1 MSRTVFFL
9 INIIAFVFIA
19 GCRTNN
25 TSIPFYNS
33 PDFTPYF
40 LSNEKEIEKIISHK
54 ISDFSFINQ
63 NEKIISNMEIEDK
76 IHVANFMFTSCTS
89 ICPDMTRSMKL
100 VEDAFYDDPR
110 VVILSYSVTP
120 WIDTPD
126 KLADYVEFNDI
137 KTNNWHFLTGSKNEI
152 YSLAR
157 ESYFA
162 EETMGFSKDSTDFLH
177 TEYFIL
183 VDRDKRIRGIYN
195 GTLMLEALQV
205 VEDISALL
213 NE

>member
-1 MSRTVFFL
+1 MSRIVFLL
-9 INIIAFVFIA
+9 INIFILIFVA
-19 GCRTNN
+19 ACSPNN
-25 TSIPFYNS
+25 ASIPYYNS

-40 LSNEKEIEKIISHK
+40 LSNGEKIEEIISHK

-63 NEKIISNMEIEDK
+63 NEKTISNKEIEGK

-89 ICPDMTRSMKL
+89 ICPDMTGNMKFI
-100 VEDAFYDDPR
+100 EEAFSNDPR
-110 VVILSYSVTP
+110 IAILSYSVTP

-137 KTNNWHFLTGSKNEI
+137 KTNNWHFLTGNKSEI

-162 EETMGFSKDSTDFLH
+162 EETIGFSKDSTDFLH
-177 TEYFIL
+177 TEYFVL
-183 VDRDKRIRGIYN
+183 VDKTKRIRGIYN
-195 GTLMLEALQV
+195 GTLMLEAQQV
-205 VEDISALL
+205 VKDINALL
-213 NE
+213 EE

>member
-1 MSRTVFFL
+1 M
-9 INIIAFVFIA
+9 
-19 GCRTNN
+19 
-25 TSIPFYNS
+25 
-33 PDFTPYF
+33 
-40 LSNEKEIEKIISHK
+40 SNEKEIEKIISHK

-63 NEKIISNMEIEDK
+63 NEKTISNMEIEDK

-126 KLADYVEFNDI
+126 KLADYAEFNNI
-137 KTNNWHFLTGSKNEI
+137 KTDNWHFLTGNKSEI

-162 EETMGFSKDSTDFLH
+162 EETIGFSKDSTDFLH

>member
-1 MSRTVFFL
+1 MSRIVFLL
-9 INIIAFVFIA
+9 INIFILVFVVS
-19 GCRTNN
+19 CSTNN
-25 TSIPFYNS
+25 TSIPYYNS

-40 LSNEKEIEKIISHK
+40 LSNGEKIEEIISHK

-63 NEKIISNMEIEDK
+63 NEKTISNKEIEGK

-89 ICPDMTRSMKL
+89 ICPDMTGNMKFI
-100 VEDAFYDDPR
+100 EEAFSNDPR
-110 VVILSYSVTP
+110 IAILSYSVTP

-137 KTNNWHFLTGSKNEI
+137 KTNNWHFLTGNKSEI

-162 EETMGFSKDSTDFLH
+162 EETIGFSKDSTDFLH
-177 TEYFIL
+177 TEYFVL
-183 VDRDKRIRGIYN
+183 VDKTKRIRGIYN
-195 GTLMLEALQV
+195 GTLMLEAQQV
-205 VEDISALL
+205 VKDINALL
-213 NE
+213 KE

>member
-1 MSRTVFFL
+1 MSRIVFLL
-9 INIIAFVFIA
+9 INIFILVFVVSCSA
-19 GCRTNN
+19 NN
-25 TSIPFYNS
+25 TSIPYYNS

-40 LSNEKEIEKIISHK
+40 LSNGEKIEEIISHK

-63 NEKIISNMEIEDK
+63 NEKTISNKEIEGK

-89 ICPDMTRSMKL
+89 ICPDMTGNMKFI
-100 VEDAFYDDPR
+100 EESFSNDPR
-110 VVILSYSVTP
+110 IAILSYSVTP

-137 KTNNWHFLTGSKNEI
+137 KTNNWHFLTGNKSEI

-183 VDRDKRIRGIYN
+183 VDKTKRIRGIYN
-195 GTLMLEALQV
+195 GTLMLEAQQV
-205 VEDISALL
+205 VKDINALL
-213 NE
+213 EE

>member
-1 MSRTVFFL
+1 MSRIVFLL
-9 INIIAFVFIA
+9 INIFILVFVIS
-19 GCRTNN
+19 CSTNN
-25 TSIPFYNS
+25 TYIPYYNS

-40 LSNEKEIEKIISHK
+40 LSNGEKIEEIISHK

-63 NEKIISNMEIEDK
+63 NEKTISNKEIEGK

-89 ICPDMTRSMKL
+89 ICPDMTGNMKFI
-100 VEDAFYDDPR
+100 EEAFSNDPR
-110 VVILSYSVTP
+110 IAILSYSVTP

-137 KTNNWHFLTGSKNEI
+137 KTNNWHFLTGNKSEI

-162 EETMGFSKDSTDFLH
+162 EETIGFSKDSTDFLH
-177 TEYFIL
+177 TEYFVL
-183 VDRDKRIRGIYN
+183 VDKTKRIRGIYN
-195 GTLMLEALQV
+195 GTLMLEAQQV
-205 VEDISALL
+205 VKDINALL
-213 NE
+213 EE

>member
-1 MSRTVFFL
+1 MSRIVFLL
-9 INIIAFVFIA
+9 INIFAFVFIA
-19 GCRTNN
+19 GCRTEN

-40 LSNEKEIEKIISHK
+40 LSNGEEIEEIISHK

-63 NEKIISNMEIEDK
+63 NEKIISNKEIEGK
-76 IHVANFMFTSCTS
+76 IHVANFMFTACTS
-89 ICPDMTRSMKL
+89 ICPDMTGNMKL
-100 VEDAFYDDPR
+100 VEDAFSNDPR

-137 KTNNWHFLTGSKNEI
+137 KTNNWHFLTGNKSEI

-183 VDRDKRIRGIYN
+183 VDRTKRIRGIYN

-213 NE
+213 KE

>member
-1 MSRTVFFL
+1 MSRIVFLL
-9 INIIAFVFIA
+9 INIFALVFIA
-19 GCRTNN
+19 GCSTNN

-40 LSNEKEIEKIISHK
+40 LSNGEEIEEIISHK

-63 NEKIISNMEIEDK
+63 NEKIISNKEIEGK
-76 IHVANFMFTSCTS
+76 IHVANFMFTACTS
-89 ICPDMTRSMKL
+89 ICPDMTGNMKL
-100 VEDAFYDDPR
+100 VEDAFSNDPR

-137 KTNNWHFLTGSKNEI
+137 KTNNWHFLTGNKSEI

-183 VDRDKRIRGIYN
+183 VDRTKRIRGIYN

-213 NE
+213 KE

>member
-1 MSRTVFFL
+1 MSRIVFFL
-9 INIIAFVFIA
+9 INIFSFVFIT
-19 GCRTNN
+19 GCKTDN

-40 LSNEKEIEKIISHK
+40 LSNGEEVEEIISHK

-89 ICPDMTRSMKL
+89 ICPDMTRNMKL

-137 KTNNWHFLTGSKNEI
+137 KTNNWHFLTGNKSEI

-157 ESYFA
+157 GSYFA

-183 VDRDKRIRGIYN
+183 VGRDKRIRGVYN

-213 NE
+213 DE

>member
-1 MSRTVFFL
+1 MSRIVFLL
-9 INIIAFVFIA
+9 INIF
-19 GCRTNN
+19 NN
-25 TSIPFYNS
+25 TSIPYYNS

-40 LSNEKEIEKIISHK
+40 LSNGEKIEEIISHK

-63 NEKIISNMEIEDK
+63 NEKTISNKEIEGK

-89 ICPDMTRSMKL
+89 ICPDMTGNMKFI
-100 VEDAFYDDPR
+100 EEAFSNDPR
-110 VVILSYSVTP
+110 IAILSYSVTP

-137 KTNNWHFLTGSKNEI
+137 KTNNWHFLTGNKSEI

-213 NE
+213 DE